1 MGKCQC
7 KHSNNTR
14 RKYKQM
20 WRLKKSINLSEAL
33 ASTSPL
39 AEQQGRRQRGVVLVE
54 KGCAIG
60 WWRRRLGI
68 SARHCRLRFFIT
80 AAVVVAAFVSKFK
93 VAKVQ
98 FTFYPLYIAVLACK
112 WFSLNKLFRFLC
124 TVKSCCLFFCAPVGV
139 CCCMFVCW
147 LFTLTVCCS
156 SRVWVLCVF
165 LGNFSNFNSFSSR
178 RVEQRSSTNCR
189 TCSRL
194 WIWNWSRA
202 SAGVAVALWAALR
215 CMWVETWAFITQY
228 STGFTG
234 YQSYFCSFC
243 DIQ

>member
-33 ASTSPL
+33 ASTSSL

-98 FTFYPLYIAVLACK
+98 FTFYPLYIAALACK

-124 TVKSCCLFFCAPVGV
+124 TVKSCWLFLRARWSLLLYVCLLALHFDRLLLFPCLG
-139 CCCMFVCW
+139 FVCVFGEF
-147 LFTLTVCCS
+147 LQFQFVFVS
-156 SRVWVLCVF
+156 SGRATK
-165 LGNFSNFNSFSSR
+165 FN
-178 RVEQRSSTNCR
+178 
-189 TCSRL
+189 
-194 WIWNWSRA
+194 
-202 SAGVAVALWAALR
+202 
-215 CMWVETWAFITQY
+215 
-228 STGFTG
+228 
-234 YQSYFCSFC
+234 
-243 DIQ
+243 

>member
-124 TVKSCCLFFCAPVGV
+124 TVKSCCLFFARPLEFVVVCLFVGSSLWPFAALPVSGFCV
-139 CCCMFVCW
+139 CFWGISPISIRFRLVGSSNEVQLIAERALDSESETEVEPLPASQW
-147 LFTLTVCCS
+147 LSGQRCVACE
-156 SRVWVLCVF
+156 SR
-165 LGNFSNFNSFSSR
+165 LGLLLPSTR
-178 RVEQRSSTNCR
+178 RV
-189 TCSRL
+189 
-194 WIWNWSRA
+194 I
-202 SAGVAVALWAALR
+202 
-215 CMWVETWAFITQY
+215 
-228 STGFTG
+228 G

-243 DIQ
+243 GLQ